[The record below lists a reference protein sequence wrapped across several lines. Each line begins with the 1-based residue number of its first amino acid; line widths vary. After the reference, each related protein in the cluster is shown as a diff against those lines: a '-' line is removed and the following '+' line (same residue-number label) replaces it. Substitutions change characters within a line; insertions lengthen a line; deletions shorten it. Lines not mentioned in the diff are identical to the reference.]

1 MTPCIIPG
9 LVAFPQGGWYAPDK
23 DGIDRSAC
31 VNTIASQEPTPVG
44 KCTGC
49 KTCVVACKDKHG
61 SEPEIRLR
69 SVTEYAGGTWK
80 RTEEGAWKQDVFA
93 YYVSDACNHC
103 ADPAC
108 VKVCPTKAHVK
119 HLDKGGLV
127 LIDESKCIGC
137 GACAT
142 ACPYHAPQLDAKAQ
156 KMRKCDGCI
165 DRLEKGLLPICVE
178 ACPHRAIEFGDIEE
192 LRRKHGTNAEI
203 APLPSASLTK
213 PNFVVGLPRRNSKP
227 AGDKSGSTY

>member
-1 MTPCIIPG
+1 M
-9 LVAFPQGGWYAPDK
+9 QGAITVSSLPPPIGNASPMSSALLATKWPKNAPDFN
-23 DGIDRSAC
+23 D
-31 VNTIASQEPTPVG
+31 TIPYAFATVFVQ
-44 KCTGC
+44 
-49 KTCVVACKDKHG
+49 
-61 SEPEIRLR
+61 
-69 SVTEYAGGTWK
+69 TEKAGVDVPLHSHPNGQTWK

-213 PNFVVGLPRRNSKP
+213 PNLVVGLPRRNSKP

>member
-1 MTPCIIPG
+1 MKQYG
-9 LVAFPQGGWYAPDK
+9 FF
-23 DGIDRSAC
+23 IDA
-31 VNTIASQEPTPVG
+31 A

-61 SEPEIRLR
+61 SEPGIRLR
-69 SVTEYAGGTWK
+69 RVTEYAGGTWK

-108 VKVCPTKAHVK
+108 VKVCPTKAHAK

-142 ACPYHAPQLDAKAQ
+142 ACPYHAPQLDRKAR
-156 KMRKCDGCI
+156 KMRKCDGCV
-165 DRLEKGLLPICVE
+165 DRLEKGLLPVCVE

-192 LRRKHGTNAEI
+192 LRRKHGANAEI

-213 PNFVVGLPRRNSKP
+213 PNLVVGLPRRNAKP
-227 AGDKSGSTY
+227 AGDTSGNVY